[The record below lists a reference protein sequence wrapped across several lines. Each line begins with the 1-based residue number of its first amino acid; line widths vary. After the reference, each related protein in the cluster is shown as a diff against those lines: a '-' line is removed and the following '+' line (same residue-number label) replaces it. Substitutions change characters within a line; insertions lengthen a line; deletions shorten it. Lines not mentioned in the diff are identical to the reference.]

1 MPMSK
6 VAVIGNNDAVLGFK
20 ALGVSAFPVSSAR
33 QAEDALRRASESG
46 YTVVFI
52 TEPYALQLE
61 PLLKEIRLK
70 PSPVVTIIPDNR
82 GNLGL
87 GMKRIKSQV
96 EKAIGVD
103 ILFKEEGSNR

>member
-1 MPMSK
+1 MSK

-20 ALGVSAFPVSSAR
+20 ALGVTVFPVSTAGE
-33 QAEDALRRASESG
+33 AESALREASERE
-46 YTVVFI
+46 YAVVFI
-52 TEPYALQLE
+52 TEPYAAGME
-61 PLLKEIRLK
+61 PVIREIRSR

-87 GMKRIKSQV
+87 GMRRIKTQV

-103 ILFKEEGSNR
+103 ILFKKEEGSDR